1 MKKKISL
8 FTIVFVVLSAI
19 IAILALFGAFKI
31 KGAIADLL
39 FTFLTLS
46 VAGILTINSCTM
58 LERKNKLAII
68 SLSLISVSALLV
80 IIALWSNV
88 ASSNIYMEI
97 TLSACIL
104 SVCFNL
110 IVSNILKLQNRYL
123 SLQISSY
130 ISFAVTSFF
139 LITAAWGSDILGDNI
154 KIFVLFIIL
163 SLLAMGVLTVL
174 SKKQNDEIATSN
186 EYVKISKK
194 EYEELLAIKEKH
206 KKEQE
211 K

>member
-1 MKKKISL
+1 
-8 FTIVFVVLSAI
+8 
-19 IAILALFGAFKI
+19 
-31 KGAIADLL
+31 
-39 FTFLTLS
+39 
-46 VAGILTINSCTM
+46 M